1 MLPTRVLIIERQKIQ
16 SVASTKSDPQEIEK
30 RREKTT
36 MEEKKTNQEPET
48 STNPTEEKVKETL
61 AAGKEALSAGA
72 NKLKEKA
79 KELKDHAQSKSAA
92 ADGANPLPPHKNKK
106 FLLIGAAVLVLILLV
121 SVVSGGGIKIDMK
134 DYVAVTF
141 TGLDGKG
148 NASLTVDYTS
158 LAKVAEI
165 STKKSDSE
173 LVNTIYL
180 LGEEW
185 AKLDLLQ
192 EGIHCTMENAQGLSN
207 GDKVTVNV
215 TADDDTCK
223 KLNIKVKNQTIT
235 FTAEGLTEVTNF
247 DAFADIE
254 VIFDGIAPQG
264 KATLL
269 NNSRDEACMSY
280 TYRMD
285 VNSGLSNGDTV
296 TVTIDENG
304 IDWVAER
311 TGKAPE
317 VLSKQYTVSGLSAY
331 VTELSQISDEVM
343 ANMRKEAEDIFNAY
357 VAKNWSNNSH
367 MDGMTYLGS
376 YFLTKK
382 PHSSTDSV
390 NTLFLVYEVSY
401 RNTYNEEPY
410 EAKYYYYT
418 SYRDLYLDST
428 GKTTVNLANYGT
440 PRNSI
445 KFEIPGVYSWNWPYA
460 YGYATLPELYQAC
473 VTSNIDNYT
482 YESSAS

>member
-1 MLPTRVLIIERQKIQ
+1 MEDKKMNQDP
-16 SVASTKSDPQEIEK
+16 STK
-30 RREKTT
+30 TAAL
-36 MEEKKTNQEPET
+36 
-48 STNPTEEKVKETL
+48 TEEKVKETL

-72 NKLKEKA
+72 SKLKEKA
-79 KELKDHAQSKSAA
+79 NEMKAKVQQVQAEGKNGG
-92 ADGANPLPPHKNKK
+92 ADGSNPPAPKKGRK
-106 FLLIGAAVLVLILLV
+106 FLLIGAAILALILIV
-121 SVVSGGGIKIDMK
+121 AAMGGGQTKVDMK

-141 TGLDGKG
+141 SGLDGKG
-148 NASLTVDYTS
+148 TAALTVDYAA
-158 LAKVAEI
+158 LAEVADV
-165 STKKSDSE
+165 SGKKGNSE
-173 LVNTIYL
+173 LGNMIYL
-180 LGEEW
+180 MGEEFV
-185 AKLDLLQ
+185 KYDLL
-192 EGIHCTMENAQGLSN
+192 ERGIRCTLENNKGLSN
-207 GDKVTVNV
+207 GDKVTVKV
-215 TADDDTCK
+215 TADDDICK
-223 KLNIKVKNQTIT
+223 QMKMKVKDQTVT
-235 FTAEGLTEVTNF
+235 FTVEGLTQVTSF

-254 VIFDGIAPQG
+254 VSFGGISPNG
-264 KATLL
+264 TATLM
-269 NNSRDEACMSY
+269 NNSRDEACLSY
-280 TYRMD
+280 TYRLD

-296 TVTIDENG
+296 TVTIDESA
-304 IDWVAER
+304 IDRVAEQ

-317 VLSKQYTVSGLSAY
+317 VLSKKYTVSGLSSY

-357 VAKNWSNNSH
+357 VAKNWSSNSH

-418 SYRDLYLDST
+418 NYRDLYLDSD
-428 GKTTVNLANYGT
+428 GKTTVNLANCGT

-460 YGYATLPELYQAC
+460 YGYSTLQELYQAC

-482 YESSAS
+482 YESSVS